1 MQTKP
6 QSVMRPPR
14 RRWLW
19 GALIVAAL
27 AGVLIWLAWPPADPL
42 YHGTRLSA
50 HLEKAK
56 VQGIAHVGNGFHR
69 LVERAPEPGLQLSSM
84 EDETRE
90 AIQHVGVDALPLL
103 VGMLQGEPRFDRW
116 RRALVGKYGLP
127 KFLLPRNPSLDWLN
141 KTRALA
147 AFSVL
152 TTNAAPVVDDIIP
165 LLDDPDHVAEAIVA
179 LMLIRPEHEEQI
191 LALTNAFRVQPA
203 SPTGR
208 TPELIRTSALLA
220 LGSFGTQASGA
231 IPYIVPYLSSTNRRE
246 QAAASVALTRL
257 EAPPELVVPAVIQ
270 MLGSN
275 SLPTT
280 ITGARDIVA
289 MSTTLWNLWALEQ
302 FGAKAVDALPALKQL
317 ERSRIS
323 NIADSARRATDRI
336 HAESAL
342 PAASDR

>member
-1 MQTKP
+1 
-6 QSVMRPPR
+6 
-14 RRWLW
+14 
-19 GALIVAAL
+19 
-27 AGVLIWLAWPPADPL
+27 
-42 YHGTRLSA
+42 
-50 HLEKAK
+50 
-56 VQGIAHVGNGFHR
+56 
-69 LVERAPEPGLQLSSM
+69 M

-90 AIQHVGVDALPLL
+90 AIHHVGVDALPLL

-127 KFLLPRNPSLDWLN
+127 KLLLPRNPSLDWLN

-179 LMLIRPEHEEQI
+179 LMLIRPEHEQQI
-191 LALTNAFRVQPA
+191 LALTNAFRVQAA
-203 SPTGR
+203 SPAGR

-302 FGAKAVDALPALKQL
+302 FGAKAVDALPVLKQL
-317 ERSRIS
+317 ESSRIS
-323 NIADSARRATDRI
+323 NISDSARRAADRI
-336 HAESAL
+336 RAESAP
-342 PAASDR
+342 PATSDR